1 MAALGGEIEV
11 PTLDGRV
18 KLKIPG
24 ETQTGKLFRMRG
36 KGLQN
41 VNGRGRGDQYVR
53 VNIEVPK
60 NLSDKQKKLLREFEE
75 TSTDE
80 NQVKRKSFW
89 DKVKDAL
96 KDK

>member
-1 MAALGGEIEV
+1 M
-11 PTLDGRV
+11 PTIDGRV
-18 KLKIPG
+18 EYKVPEG
-24 ETQTGKLFRMRG
+24 TQTGTMFRMRG
-36 KGLQN
+36 KGIQN

-60 NLSDKQKKLLREFEE
+60 KKLLREFEE

-80 NQVKRKSFW
+80 NQIKRKSFW

>member
-1 MAALGGEIEV
+1 MSTAAVAATSMSE
-11 PTLDGRV
+11 
-18 KLKIPG
+18 
-24 ETQTGKLFRMRG
+24 
-36 KGLQN
+36 
-41 VNGRGRGDQYVR
+41 
-53 VNIEVPK
+53 
-60 NLSDKQKKLLREFEE
+60 KQKKLLREFEE